1 MPRVTR
7 SDVVRRYAAWI
18 ERRRWSIV
26 IAGSIV
32 FALVAAAIAM
42 RISILADFSYLLPQ
56 TARSVTDLR
65 AIEERARVIGTA
77 MVAVKSAHPDSRRKA
92 ALAARDRIIALGPA
106 LVASV
111 TFDDQAQRQY
121 AWNNRWLFA
130 DLDDLVAARD
140 ALSSELEQAKLR
152 ANPLYV
158 PLDDDAPAPAKGTSG
173 RDKLRTR
180 LHDAE
185 VAKDD
190 PGELVSKNKYV
201 QMMIIHTGFSTGD
214 VDRDRELVGKLDAI
228 GAQLHQ
234 ELPDVEIGV
243 AGDAPVSLAEHDA
256 ILDGMLRA
264 TLVTVVLVLLALG
277 WYFRS
282 ALAIGALSWSLT
294 VGTIATFAFA
304 KLTLGYLNAATA
316 FLSSIVIGNGI
327 NVGILVTARYLEE
340 LRAGRDGAEALAN
353 AIDRTIAGT
362 FTAAL
367 TAAVAYASLVITIFR
382 GFRHFGIIGG
392 VGILLCWISGYTVL
406 PAALAVARSLKM
418 QARAEAPLGRWLA
431 VLLPRRLGAVAIA
444 MLAVTSIAGVLTFRF
459 LTGDPFENNFKN
471 LRSQSAQIAEASRWM
486 TTIDQSF
493 GQGLDSGFVIAT
505 PSRAE
510 VPALEDKLRALDKGR
525 ADHDKLFAR
534 LVSLD
539 DLLPGDQIKKLAV
552 LAEIRTLLSSK
563 DIDAL
568 EDGDRAEALKLRPPD
583 DLHALKD
590 TDVPEALAWPFIESD
605 GSRGRLIL
613 ATEGKGYEVWD
624 THDVV
629 RFSSNVH
636 AIGLPDDV
644 HLGGASFVF
653 ADVVAGVLVDGP
665 RATFAAT
672 CGAILIVLLVI
683 GRNRYGLVTIACGIS
698 GTLLMLG
705 VSAVLGLKVNFL
717 DFVALPITIGIGIE
731 YAVNIVARARQEGLG
746 RVGPALA
753 STGGAVVICSYTTT
767 VGYGSLL
774 LSQNLGIRSFGVA
787 AMLGEI
793 TCLVAALLLAPSLLY
808 LVRRRTPER
817 STPA

>member
-1 MPRVTR
+1 
-7 SDVVRRYAAWI
+7 
-18 ERRRWSIV
+18 
-26 IAGSIV
+26 
-32 FALVAAAIAM
+32 M

-56 TARSVTDLR
+56 TAQSVKDLR
-65 AIEERARVIGTA
+65 AIEQRARVIGTA
-77 MVAVKSAHPDSRRKA
+77 MVAIESDHPDSRRKA
-92 ALAARDRIIALGPA
+92 ALAARDRILALGPA
-106 LVASV
+106 MVASV
-111 TFDDQAQRQY
+111 TFDDHAKRQY
-121 AWNNRWLFA
+121 AWDHRWLFA
-130 DLDDLVAARD
+130 DVGDLVAARD
-140 ALSSELEQAKLR
+140 ALTAELAQAKLD
-152 ANPLYV
+152 ANPLFV
-158 PLDDDAPAPAKGTSG
+158 PLDDDAPAPAKTTDG
-173 RDKLRTR
+173 RAKLRAR

-185 VAKDD
+185 IAKDD
-190 PGELVSKNKYV
+190 PGELVSKNGRV
-201 QMMIIHTGFSTGD
+201 QMMIVHTGFSTGD
-214 VDRDRELVGKLDAI
+214 VDRDRELVAKLDAI
-228 GAQLHQ
+228 GAQLHV
-234 ELPDVEIGV
+234 EYPDVTMGV

-256 ILDGMLRA
+256 ILNGMLRA
-264 TLVTVVLVLLALG
+264 TLVTVVLVMLALA

-294 VGTIATFAFA
+294 VGTLATFAFA

-340 LRAGRDGAEALAN
+340 LRAGRDGAEALGN
-353 AIDRTIAGT
+353 ALDRTIAGT

-406 PAALAVARSLKM
+406 PAALAVARQLRM
-418 QARAEAPLGRWLA
+418 RARIEAPLGHWLA
-431 VLLPRRLGAVAIA
+431 ALLPKRLGAVAIA
-444 MLAVTSIAGVLTFRF
+444 MLAVTSIAGVLTVRF
-459 LTGDPFENNFKN
+459 LIHDPFENNFRN
-471 LRSQSAQIAEASRWM
+471 LRSQSGDIAKAQRWM

-505 PSRAE
+505 PSRTE
-510 VPALEDKLRALDKGR
+510 VPALEARLAALDR
-525 ADHDKLFAR
+525 DKAERDRLFAR

-539 DLLPGDQIKKLAV
+539 DLLPTEQGKKLAV

-563 DIDAL
+563 DVDAMD
-568 EDGDRAEALKLRPPD
+568 EQDRTEALKLRPPD
-583 DLHALKD
+583 DLRVLGD
-590 TDVPEALAWPFIESD
+590 LDVPEALAWPFIEAD
-605 GSRGRLIL
+605 GSRGKLIL

-624 THDVV
+624 THDTV
-629 RFSSNVH
+629 RFSTNVR
-636 AIGLPDDV
+636 ALALPEEV

-653 ADVVAGVLVDGP
+653 ADVVAGVLQDGP
-665 RATFAAT
+665 RATLAAAI
-672 CGAILIVLLVI
+672 GAILIVLLVI
-683 GRNRYGLVTIACGIS
+683 GVNRYSVVTIACGVS
-698 GTLLMLG
+698 GTVLMLG

-731 YAVNIVARARQEGLG
+731 YAVNIVTRARQEGLERG
-746 RVGPALA
+746 SAVLA

-793 TCLVAALLLAPSLLY
+793 TCLVAALLLAPALLW
-808 LVRRRTPER
+808 LIRSRSPSR